1 MSLLLSLLLAV
12 DGGTDAGAVQR
23 YSVQLT
29 EPLGLIELYVYPGD
43 RALFRYWES
52 EKQPAVMVESL
63 EVRLSHK
70 GQDLCLEP
78 RPKTLDVA
86 CLIPKAGGLEG
97 TFKQKKLLLL
107 EKR

>member
-1 MSLLLSLLLAV
+1 M
-12 DGGTDAGAVQR
+12 QR
-23 YSVQLT
+23 YAAQLA
-29 EPLGLIELYVYPGD
+29 EPLGLIELYVYPGEK
-43 RALFRYWES
+43 ALFRYWES
-52 EKQPAVMVESL
+52 ETKPPVMVESL
-63 EVRLSHK
+63 EVKVSHK